1 MMEKGSGVFEFTN
14 ALGPLLIMPMSIPLL
29 LCLFIRRVP
38 PWAALASMAATLV
51 PSTMAFLAETPWT
64 LGEKTLWSFLT
75 GAGVFLLSAAFWGR
89 TTDHYR
95 EQVEAFFATM
105 HRPVDFATEVGQ
117 GNDTTQL
124 RIMGRF
130 AVVVGAFVLL
140 LLFAPN
146 PASGRLAILG
156 LAAFLIG
163 VGLLMLFAARRR
175 TTAAS
180 QVIPAPS
187 GATPSATVTLNP

>member
-1 MMEKGSGVFEFTN
+1 
-14 ALGPLLIMPMSIPLL
+14 
-29 LCLFIRRVP
+29 
-38 PWAALASMAATLV
+38 MAATLV

-64 LGEKTLWSFLT
+64 LGERTLWSFLT
-75 GAGVFLLSAAFWGR
+75 GTGVFLASALFWGR
-89 TTDHYR
+89 TTSHYR

-117 GNDTTQL
+117 ANDTTQL

-130 AVVVGAFVLL
+130 AVVVGGFVLL

-163 VGLLMLFAARRR
+163 VGVFMLFAARRP
-175 TTAAS
+175 TAAAS
-180 QVIPAPS
+180 EPAPS
-187 GATPSATVTLNP
+187 PPDPAPAVTAAPNS

>member
-1 MMEKGSGVFEFTN
+1 
-14 ALGPLLIMPMSIPLL
+14 
-29 LCLFIRRVP
+29 
-38 PWAALASMAATLV
+38 MAATLV

-75 GAGVFLLSAAFWGR
+75 GTGVFLLSALFWGR
-89 TTDHYR
+89 TSSHYR

-117 GNDTTQL
+117 ANDSTQL
-124 RIMGRF
+124 RLMGRF
-130 AVVVGAFVLL
+130 AVAVGSFVLL

-163 VGLLMLFAARRR
+163 VGLFMLFAARRQ
-175 TTAAS
+175 TAAAS

-187 GATPSATVTLNP
+187 SPTLSGTAAPNP